1 MAAAF
6 GGGSGG
12 SNHTT
17 GASQAGGQAGVGGVT
32 TPVIPKKSEK
42 ASDIYAGVTREQ
54 YQDWKTRF
62 YPKQKELMELAT
74 NGQLLRD
81 QLGRVD
87 QNNQHALAAARQA
100 TDNRMARMGVST
112 SHSVNDN
119 SQGLRMALMTAGT
132 ENGLREQEQARQLGI
147 LTGADAGLREA
158 INTSRGM

>member
-1 MAAAF
+1 MGYAADKFA
-6 GGGSGG
+6 
-12 SNHTT
+12 
-17 GASQAGGQAGVGGVT
+17 Q
-32 TPVIPKKSEK
+32 I
-42 ASDIYAGVTREQ
+42 TRDS
-54 YQDWKTRF
+54 YQDWETRF

-87 QNNQHALAAARQA
+87 QNNQNALAAAKQA

-112 SHSVNDN
+112 SQGANDN

-132 ENGLREQEQARQLGI
+132 ENGLREQEQSRQMGI

-158 INTSRGM
+158 IKTGGKV